1 MSVDSDTVRRIA
13 KLARLALDETRAE
26 AMVGELN
33 GILGWVEQLKEVDVE
48 GIPPLTSVVEQN
60 LKMREDRVTEGGNA
74 EALMKNAP
82 MAEDHYFVV
91 PKVVE

>member
-13 KLARLALDETRAE
+13 KLARLALDQTRAE